1 MKSTLYVTDLDGTL
15 LTPEESLS
23 PFTVRVINRLVE
35 QGVSVTYA
43 TARSLHSS
51 SKVTQGL
58 TKRLPVTIYNGAFVR
73 RADTGENLIAQTFS
87 PAQRKRVEQALTQ
100 AGLSPLVYTLDGYA
114 ERVLWRPETAGP
126 GVARYIQSRAGDPRL
141 LPVNP
146 QEPLYRGEIFYFTC
160 IGTREGLLPAWEQLR
175 REPGLLALLQEEIYQ
190 PGEFWLEVMPAGD
203 TKAHAA
209 GLLKER

>member
-35 QGVSVTYA
+35 QGVSFTYA

-100 AGLSPLVYTLDGYA
+100 AGLSP
-114 ERVLWRPETAGP
+114 P
-126 GVARYIQSRAGDPRL
+126 GVHSGR
-141 LPVNP
+141 
-146 QEPLYRGEIFYFTC
+146 
-160 IGTREGLLPAWEQLR
+160 
-175 REPGLLALLQEEIYQ
+175 
-190 PGEFWLEVMPAGD
+190 
-203 TKAHAA
+203 
-209 GLLKER
+209 

>member
-35 QGVSVTYA
+35 QGVSFTYA

-73 RADTGENLIAQTFS
+73 RADTRGKPDRPDLFPS
-87 PAQRKRVEQALTQ
+87 PAEAGG
-100 AGLSPLVYTLDGYA
+100 AGLTPGG
-114 ERVLWRPETAGP
+114 PFPP
-126 GVARYIQSRAGDPRL
+126 GVHSGR
-141 LPVNP
+141 
-146 QEPLYRGEIFYFTC
+146 
-160 IGTREGLLPAWEQLR
+160 
-175 REPGLLALLQEEIYQ
+175 
-190 PGEFWLEVMPAGD
+190 
-203 TKAHAA
+203 
-209 GLLKER
+209 